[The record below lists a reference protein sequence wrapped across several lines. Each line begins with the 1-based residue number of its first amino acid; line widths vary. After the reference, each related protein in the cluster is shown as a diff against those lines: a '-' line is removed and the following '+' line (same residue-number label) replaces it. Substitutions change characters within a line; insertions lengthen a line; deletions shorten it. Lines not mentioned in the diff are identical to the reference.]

1 MSTSLKQQTLERYVE
16 TLDEL
21 ERKKDKARTKDI
33 AEKLDVKE
41 PSVTEM
47 LQKLKR
53 KNFVEYEPYHG
64 ATLTKKGSQLAEKL
78 NERHLTL
85 AKFLKTIGVDEKT
98 AEADACKI
106 EHVIAPETMK
116 KLRQFLNFLEE
127 SPKKPPKWL
136 KNYTQFLKTVQ
147 HPGCDH
153 TNDTEE

>member
-21 ERKKDKARTKDI
+21 ERKKGKARTKDI

-53 KNFVEYEPYHG
+53 NNFVEYEPYYG
-64 ATLTKKGSQLAEKL
+64 ATLTEKGKQLAEKL
-78 NERHLTL
+78 NERHFTL
-85 AKFLKTIGVDEKT
+85 AKFLKTIGVDKKT

-106 EHVIAPETMK
+106 EHVIAPETME
-116 KLRQFLNFLEE
+116 KLRQFLNFLED

-136 KNYTQFLKTVQ
+136 QHYTQFLKTGQ

-153 TNDTEE
+153 ANGHNE